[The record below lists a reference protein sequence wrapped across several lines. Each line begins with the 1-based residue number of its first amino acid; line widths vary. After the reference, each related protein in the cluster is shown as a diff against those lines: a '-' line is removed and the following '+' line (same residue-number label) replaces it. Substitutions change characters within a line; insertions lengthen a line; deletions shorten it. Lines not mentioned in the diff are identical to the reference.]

1 MVLKGFCSTDERYKN
16 KMFSHWY
23 QVKKVFCFRRT
34 DVVESPDVRGF
45 SLDEMTILPDLCM
58 YVCTQM

>member
-1 MVLKGFCSTDERYKN
+1 MKDTKTKCSVTGT
-16 KMFSHWY
+16 
-23 QVKKVFCFRRT
+23 RRT